1 MLSKEF
7 LVELSAIGP
16 GVVKT
21 LKQKGY
27 TLLGKGVDM
36 QAWLEPKT
44 GLILKIFG
52 FALNRDYSG
61 ELSRAQHSFK
71 LFADYCQ
78 KNSNNPFLPEFFG
91 WEQFKFDDEMYLQIR
106 MERMFPLSGNMKTW
120 GEVLN
125 NISEYAEDDN
135 SPGTKQKFLDEYF
148 PEQEPDHPYNGTPYE
163 EVLAHLGK
171 DGFNTLWNTCYDL
184 GQIARKN
191 RFILD
196 LHPGN
201 FMLGSDGHIV
211 ISDPFY
217 IP

>member
-27 TLLGKGVDM
+27 TLLGKGVDA

-52 FALNRDYSG
+52 FSLNRDYSG

-91 WEQFKFDDEMYLQIR
+91 WEQFKFEDEMYLQIR
-106 MERMFPLSGNMKTW
+106 MERLFPMKKTGW

-125 NISEYAEDDN
+125 NISERAEDDK
-135 SPGTKQKFLDEYF
+135 SSASKQEFLDEYF
-148 PEQEPDHPYNGTPYE
+148 PKQKPDHPYNGTPYE
-163 EVLAHLGK
+163 EVFAHLGK
-171 DGFNTLWNTCYDL
+171 DGFDTLWNTCYDL
-184 GQIARKN
+184 GQIAR
-191 RFILD
+191 RGRYILD